1 MVGSVTGLF
10 SDGTNGTRTMGT
22 VMPYN
27 ITMLHAKVS
36 SPSLL
41 SQVEKSCTEEES
53 TGDEEGK
60 TLFHLAVESNNV
72 KSTATVC
79 QRV

>member
-10 SDGTNGTRTMGT
+10 GGGTNGTRTMGI

-27 ITMLHAKVS
+27 IIMLHAKVS

-41 SQVEKSCTEEES
+41 SQVEKLCTEEKI
-53 TGDEEGK
+53 TGDEEGR
-60 TLFHLAVESNNV
+60 TSFHLAVKNNNM
-72 KSTATVC
+72 
-79 QRV
+79 